1 MSHPITIVGLGPAAM
16 NLVPQGT
23 VNLLRSARL
32 VILRTGRHPAAE
44 ELSAAGVNATTCD
57 DLYETKATFEEVYAA
72 VVQRVLSAATDGPVV
87 YAVPGDPLVAERTV
101 QGLLAA
107 ARADKKLNIQVIPA
121 LGALNMILARLQL
134 DPGDGMLLLDARDP
148 QLRPANEAPG
158 IADHD
163 AYHGAQP
170 RVNPTLPTLWFQV
183 DTPLVASDLK
193 VILLEQYPPEHRVT
207 VLTAVGAADEQVTE
221 IPLED
226 LDREVAINHLTSLF
240 VPVLPAV
247 QRRHTVTDLRAIMA
261 LLRAP
266 GGCPWDREQDM
277 LGMRRTIIEEAYET
291 VEAIEKDDPENIA
304 EELGDLLLNIIF
316 VAQLGAEEG
325 VFDLDDVAGTLAGKL
340 IRRHAHV
347 FGQVEADTA
356 GAVLQ
361 SWEKIKASE
370 RAEKGEHSIFDDV
383 PQALPALS
391 RAQKL
396 QKRAARVGF
405 DWPDYRGPLQKLH
418 EELQETQEELG
429 IMDTWELPAILADPL
444 TPMSQL
450 PPLTADPARLTHEV
464 GDILFA
470 AVNLARF
477 LHLDA
482 EEVLREANARFVR
495 RFTRVEDEVK
505 RQGKS
510 MEQMTVAEM
519 DVVWLEIKGED

>member
-1 MSHPITIVGLGPAAM
+1 MSHQITIVGLGPAAL
-16 NLVPQGT
+16 NLVPQDT
-23 VNLLRSARL
+23 IELLRTARL

-44 ELSAAGVNATTCD
+44 ELSALGVTANSCD
-57 DLYETKATFEEVYAA
+57 DLYETKNNFEDVYSA
-72 VVQRVLSAATDGPVV
+72 VVQRVLDAAMEGPVV

-101 QGLLAA
+101 QGLLQA
-107 ARADKKLNIQVIPA
+107 ARNDAQLQVQVVPA
-121 LGALNMILARLQL
+121 LGALNVILARLQV
-134 DPGDGMLLLDARDP
+134 DPGDGMLILDARDP
-148 QLRPANEAPG
+148 QLRPANEAPA
-158 IADHD
+158 ISDHD

-221 IPLED
+221 IPLEE
-226 LDREVAINHLTSLF
+226 LDREVTINHLTSLF
-240 VPVLPAV
+240 VPVLSCA

-325 VFDLDDVAGTLAGKL
+325 VFDLDDVAGTLADKL

-361 SWEKIKASE
+361 SWEKIKAGE

-418 EELQETQEELG
+418 EELGETQEELG
-429 IMDTWELPAILADPL
+429 IMDRWDIPTLLADPL
-444 TPMSQL
+444 APMQDL
-450 PPLTADPARLTHEV
+450 PPVTADPVHLTHEV

-495 RFTRVEDEVK
+495 RFTRVEEEIK
-505 RQGKS
+505 RQGSSLEK
-510 MEQMTVAEM
+510 MTVAQM
-519 DVVWLEIKGED
+519 DAVWVSIKGED